1 MSTHLILGGTGL
13 VGTHVAAAATAA
25 GHRVVCTGLT
35 SDTADIR
42 LDLRDPVAVRQ
53 VILES
58 GAAVVYVSAAF
69 TNVEACET
77 DPQKSFAVN
86 VRPLRGIVD
95 SCNEIDALLVYVS
108 TDYVFDGVDGPYAED
123 EPVSPICVYGHHKV
137 AAEHL
142 VATGS
147 SRWIIARTTVVYG
160 WETAGKNFVS
170 RLTAT
175 LDAGGSVRVPD
186 DQLGSPTFATGLGQ
200 AMVHLADSDFRGVVN
215 LCGRDVMSRYDFAVA
230 AARAFGLD
238 PAGIEL
244 VSTDT
249 LGQVAPRPLNAGMFV
264 DKADSLGCAVY
275 LPGSQEGLVALV
287 SERPGWREA
296 AIAHPSQ

>member
-1 MSTHLILGGTGL
+1 
-13 VGTHVAAAATAA
+13 
-25 GHRVVCTGLT
+25 
-35 SDTADIR
+35 
-42 LDLRDPVAVRQ
+42 
-53 VILES
+53 
-58 GAAVVYVSAAF
+58 
-69 TNVEACET
+69 
-77 DPQKSFAVN
+77 
-86 VRPLRGIVD
+86 
-95 SCNEIDALLVYVS
+95 
-108 TDYVFDGVDGPYAED
+108 
-123 EPVSPICVYGHHKV
+123 
-137 AAEHL
+137 
-142 VATGS
+142 
-147 SRWIIARTTVVYG
+147 
-160 WETAGKNFVS
+160 
-170 RLTAT
+170 
-175 LDAGGSVRVPD
+175 
-186 DQLGSPTFATGLGQ
+186 
-200 AMVHLADSDFRGVVN
+200 MVHLADSDFRGVVN